1 MASVYLIR
9 HGQAEFNK
17 LNYDQLSELGH
28 QQAKLVGSALQLKGL
43 HANKVFYG
51 AMRRHNETLAGS
63 QKNWHSY
70 GECIENANF
79 NEFDSD
85 EIIAKAFPHF
95 KNKAVLGVW
104 LATQENRKR
113 AFQTLFS
120 QAIERWIKG
129 KNDDDYFEN
138 WSAFKQRVITGLRF
152 AIEKAEGND
161 VAIFTS
167 GGPISVIVQHCL
179 DLSDEKTF
187 ELNWTIVN
195 ASISTLLYSRKNPK
209 KISLASFNE
218 QQHLIGKHLTY
229 R

>member
-1 MASVYLIR
+1 M
-9 HGQAEFNK
+9 
-17 LNYDQLSELGH
+17 
-28 QQAKLVGSALQLKGL
+28 
-43 HANKVFYG
+43 
-51 AMRRHNETLAGS
+51 
-63 QKNWHSY
+63 
-70 GECIENANF
+70 
-79 NEFDSD
+79 
-85 EIIAKAFPHF
+85 
-95 KNKAVLGVW
+95 
-104 LATQENRKR
+104 ATQENRKR

-129 KNDDDYFEN
+129 ENDDDYFET

-152 AIEKAEGND
+152 AIEKSEGND

-167 GGPISVIVQHCL
+167 GGPISAIVQHCL
-179 DLSDEKTF
+179 DLSDEKAF

-195 ASISTLLYSRKNPK
+195 ASISTLLYSSKNLK